1 LGWADSGLTDVR
13 AGDTAVSRR
22 DVSVKECTMILKGKS
37 MVVTGGNS
45 GIGEAIV
52 LAAAAE
58 GANVVVDY
66 VAHPKET
73 DSLIAKVEAAGGH
86 AVGVEADISRAADL
100 HTMIEKAINTFGRL
114 DVLVNNAGIET
125 RTSLL
130 DTTEADFD
138 KVIAVNLKSAFFG
151 TQLAARQFISQGEGG
166 LVLNISS
173 VHEDWPMPGNIAY
186 CVSKGGVRMLTR
198 TAGVELG
205 EHDIRVVNIAPGAVA
220 TPINASTEDDPEKM
234 KALQAAIPLHR
245 MAQPSDIADVVVFL
259 ASGKASY
266 MTATTVVIDGGIM
279 QGSVGL

>member
-1 LGWADSGLTDVR
+1 MLL
-13 AGDTAVSRR
+13 
-22 DVSVKECTMILKGKS
+22 EGKS
-37 MVVTGGNS
+37 IVVTGGNS

-66 VAHPKET
+66 VAHPDEAAE
-73 DSLIAKVEAAGGH
+73 LIAKIEAAGGH
-86 AVGVEADISRAADL
+86 AIGVQADVSKSDDL
-100 HTMIEKAINTFGRL
+100 HRLIQAAVDTYGRL

-130 DTTEADFD
+130 DTSEVDFE
-138 KVIAVNLKSAFFG
+138 KVISVNMKSAFFG
-151 TQLAARQFISQGEGG
+151 SQAAAKQFIKQGGGG
-166 LVLNISS
+166 LIINVSS

-186 CVSKGGVRMLTR
+186 CVSKGGIRMLTR

-205 EHDIRVVNIAPGAVA
+205 SHGIRMINVAPGAVS
-220 TPINASTEDDPEKM
+220 TPINAETESDPEKM
-234 KALQAAIPLHR
+234 RALDAAIPLGR
-245 MAQPSDIADVVVFL
+245 MAQSAEIADVVVFL
-259 ASGKASY
+259 ASGKAGY